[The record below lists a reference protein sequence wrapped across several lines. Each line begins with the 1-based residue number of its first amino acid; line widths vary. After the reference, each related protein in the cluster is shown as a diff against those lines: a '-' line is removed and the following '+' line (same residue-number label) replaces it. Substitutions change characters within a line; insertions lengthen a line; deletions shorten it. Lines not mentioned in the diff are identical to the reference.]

1 MLHTMFTLYKLIQNI
16 TRKFFRQV
24 KITYAL
30 HIRSVPVIAVSTI
43 DESDGVCQLMTDKKH

>member
-30 HIRSVPVIAVSTI
+30 HIRSVPVIDVSTI